1 MSPGRQVELLELL
14 HNAEDDG
21 KLKQDLIDLFGLN
34 EEQAENVAKLNLPE
48 GYASLSLKAIKN
60 ILPYLEQG
68 KVYSEACTL
77 AGYNHSDRRTGEIY
91 DYLPYY
97 GRILNRQLSAVGL
110 KGKNPMLTR
119 ISVYRKFISEN

>member
-1 MSPGRQVELLELL
+1 MQGAEDNVELKQ
-14 HNAEDDG
+14 
-21 KLKQDLIDLFGLN
+21 KLIEQFGLDDSH
-34 EEQAENVAKLNLPE
+34 AEKVTQVNLPD

-68 KVYSEACTL
+68 KVYSEACAL

-97 GRILNRQLSAVGL
+97 GRI
-110 KGKNPMLTR
+110 
-119 ISVYRKFISEN
+119 